1 MRISD
6 WSSDVCSSDLPVDR
20 LENGDAFAKLGQDRR
35 CLQPDI
41 AAANHHCVFDCRQL
55 ARDSIDVAT
64 RADRVNANNVM
75 PLACQPSRRA
85 PRCPDQLAVTKTD
98 RKSTRLNSSNSCEH
112 RMPSSA

>member
-6 WSSDVCSSDLPVDR
+6 WSSDVCSSDL
-20 LENGDAFAKLGQDRR
+20 
-35 CLQPDI
+35 
-41 AAANHHCVFDCRQL
+41 L

-85 PRCPDQLAVTKTD
+85 PRCPDQLAVTKTRAVGQFD
-98 RKSTRLNSSNSCEH
+98 TARFGKHGRHLSTHQRPDIALDPKVCGSDQQAFETLG
-112 RMPSSA
+112 AAQVVL